1 MTQLL
6 PIRRALISVSNK
18 TGLEQ
23 LVAMLHSVNAEL
35 VSTGSTAALIRELGY
50 QVTEVAE
57 VTHVPEMLDGRV
69 KTLHPNI
76 HAGILADKTNPDHIV
91 QLEKLGIAA
100 FDLLVV
106 NLYPFVE
113 TVSSNAD
120 FATIIENIDIGGP
133 AMVRAAAKNFNSI
146 AVLTDP
152 AQYELAISAIT
163 AGGFDHDTRL
173 MLAKV
178 AFSHTAT
185 YDSAIASWLAK
196 SDLSFIALTG
206 SKKQDLRYGENPQQR
221 AAVYQSGGNAGI
233 ANAVQ
238 LQGKELSFNNLVDAD
253 AAWRAVL
260 EHETPTVAIVKHTN
274 PCGIATANL
283 VAEAYSRAH
292 NCDPVSAFGS
302 VIAANVEIDEDFA
315 KRNAEI
321 FTEVIVAP
329 SYTSAALELFAA
341 RKNLRLLQ
349 VVAAREELEIKPI
362 SGGFLVQQV
371 DGYENVG
378 DQVEN
383 WELVAGEKATESQ
396 LQDLSFAWRSVRSVK
411 SNAIVLVKDQA
422 TVGIGMG
429 QVNRVDS
436 VRLAV
441 NRAANRAGGSVAAS
455 DAFFPFADGVTEL
468 IAAGVSAIVQPGGS
482 VRDAEVIAAAQAAGI
497 TMYLTGTRHFWH

>member
-18 TGLEQ
+18 SGIEQ
-23 LVAMLHSVNAEL
+23 LVAKLRSSNVEL
-35 VSTGSTAALIRELGY
+35 VSTGSTAALIRELGHE
-50 QVTEVAE
+50 VTEVAE
-57 VTHVPEMLDGRV
+57 ITQVPEMLDGRV

-76 HAGILADKTNPDHIV
+76 HAGILADKTNPAHIA
-91 QLEKLGIAA
+91 QLQQLGIAA
-100 FDLLVV
+100 FDLVVV

-113 TVSSNAD
+113 TVASNAD

-152 AQYELAISAIT
+152 AQYELAIAAIT
-163 AGGFDHDTRL
+163 AGGFDYETRL
-173 MLAKV
+173 LLAKA

-221 AAVYQSGGNAGI
+221 AAVYQSGSNTGI

-253 AAWRAVL
+253 AAWRAVQ
-260 EHETPTVAIVKHTN
+260 EHETPTVAIIKHTN
-274 PCGIATANL
+274 PCGIATAS
-283 VAEAYSRAH
+283 VISEAYLNAH

-302 VIAANVEIDEDFA
+302 VIAANVEIDEQFA
-315 KRNAEI
+315 KQNAEI

-329 SYTSAALELFAA
+329 SFTPRALELFSA

-349 VVAAREELEIKPI
+349 VTAASEELEIKPI

-371 DGYENVG
+371 DGYKNSG
-378 DQVEN
+378 DQIEN
-383 WELVAGEKATESQ
+383 WELVAGEKATAAQ
-396 LQDLSFAWRSVRSVK
+396 LQDLSFAWRSVRAVK
-411 SNAIVLVKDQA
+411 SNAIVLVKNQA

-441 NRAANRAGGSVAAS
+441 NRASDRASGAVAAS
-455 DAFFPFADGVTEL
+455 DAFFPFADGVAEL

-482 VRDAEVIAAAQAAGI
+482 VRDAEVIAAAKAAGI